1 MSDYTQEKQTE
12 IVRDAM
18 TLTTAIQIEQEE
30 LERLRGEKFK
40 SAPSAPTREILKPR
54 KIEPEIPNPPKTK
67 YSYSNYLSETFKHIK
82 KYIIIAGIAIIVLLI
97 IVAII
102 NNFSNESTNSL
113 NNFSN
118 ESTNSFFIV
127 SGFMGFIGI
136 LFPIAGILLIVSVFM
151 YFKKK
156 KELNEQLAN
165 SPEYI
170 KSVEKAKKVAE
181 EKQKKINI
189 EIEKKQAEIDAKYKS
204 ELEQYNTTTIPNY
217 NKEKEKWN
225 KVHDEKIK
233 ILIEDLNLNK
243 ETLTELYDTTKL
255 ISLTYRELWILRW
268 IYDDMRSSD
277 HDVRY
282 ATELLDRD
290 RQRLVTEQS
299 GRMIRESINDMHSSM
314 VDGFQA
320 VYEAV
325 EEGNEELAKTRRDQ
339 NRAEIVGIAQRHNLN
354 KMTKI
359 QNEML
364 DNHFNKK

>member
-1 MSDYTQEKQTE
+1 MSEYNQKQQTE

-30 LERLRGEKFK
+30 LSRLKGEKFK
-40 SAPSAPTREILKPR
+40 STPTAPTREILKPT
-54 KIEPEIPNPPKTK
+54 KIEPEIPDPPKTD
-67 YSYSNYLSETFKHIK
+67 YSYSKFLSDTLKRIK
-82 KYIIIAGIAIIVLLI
+82 KYIIIAG
-97 IVAII
+97 VAII
-102 NNFSNESTNSL
+102 ILSIIVTIINKSL
-113 NNFSN
+113 NSENAVGNAFYSEN
-118 ESTNSFFIV
+118 AVGNAFFIT
-127 SGFMGFIGI
+127 GI
-136 LFPIAGILLIVSVFM
+136 LGLIFPAAGILLIVSVFM

-156 KELNEQLAN
+156 KELNEQLAH
-165 SPEYI
+165 SPEYL
-170 KSVEKAKKVAE
+170 KAVANAKKFAE
-181 EKQKKINI
+181 EKQKNINA
-189 EIEKKQAEIDAKYKS
+189 EIEKKQTEIDSKYKS
-204 ELEQYNTTTIPNY
+204 DLEHYNTTTISNY
-217 NKEKEKWN
+217 NKEKTNWN
-225 KVHDEKIK
+225 KIHNEKIK
-233 ILIEDLNLNK
+233 ILEEDLNLNK
-243 ETLTELYDTTKL
+243 ETLSELYDTTRL

-364 DNHFNKK
+364 NEHFNKK

>member
-1 MSDYTQEKQTE
+1 MSEYNQKQQTE

-30 LERLRGEKFK
+30 LSRLKGEKFK
-40 SAPSAPTREILKPR
+40 STPTAPTREILKPT
-54 KIEPEIPNPPKTK
+54 KIEPEIPDPPKTD
-67 YSYSNYLSETFKHIK
+67 YSYSKFLSDTLKHIK
-82 KYIIIAGIAIIVLLI
+82 KYIIIAG
-97 IVAII
+97 VAII
-102 NNFSNESTNSL
+102 ILSIIVTIINKSL
-113 NNFSN
+113 NSGNAVGN
-118 ESTNSFFIV
+118 AFFIT
-127 SGFMGFIGI
+127 GLLGLI
-136 LFPIAGILLIVSVFM
+136 FPAAGILLIASFFI

-156 KELNEQLAN
+156 KELNEQLAH
-165 SPEYI
+165 SPEYL
-170 KSVEKAKKVAE
+170 KAVENAKKIAE
-181 EKQKKINI
+181 EKQKNINA
-189 EIEKKQAEIDAKYKS
+189 EVNKKQAEIDAKYKS
-204 ELEQYNTTTIPNY
+204 DLEHYNTTTIPNY
-217 NKEKEKWN
+217 NKEKTNWN
-225 KVHDEKIK
+225 KIHNEKIK
-233 ILIEDLNLNK
+233 ILEEDLNLNK
-243 ETLTELYDTTKL
+243 ETLSELYDTTRL

-314 VDGFQA
+314 VSGFQA

-339 NRAEIVGIAQRHNLN
+339 NRAQAISIAQRHNLN
-354 KMTKI
+354 KMTKL

-364 DNHFNKK
+364 NEHFNKK

>member
-1 MSDYTQEKQTE
+1 
-12 IVRDAM
+12 
-18 TLTTAIQIEQEE
+18 
-30 LERLRGEKFK
+30 
-40 SAPSAPTREILKPR
+40 
-54 KIEPEIPNPPKTK
+54 
-67 YSYSNYLSETFKHIK
+67 
-82 KYIIIAGIAIIVLLI
+82 
-97 IVAII
+97 
-102 NNFSNESTNSL
+102 
-113 NNFSN
+113 
-118 ESTNSFFIV
+118 
-127 SGFMGFIGI
+127 
-136 LFPIAGILLIVSVFM
+136 M

-165 SPEYI
+165 SPEYL
-170 KSVEKAKKVAE
+170 KSVEQAKKVAE